1 VAQLA
6 PKDRSASRAGL
17 AHRGWV
23 LLATGAIAAVLAT
36 HLVDYGVYHLD
47 YRALNANLSQS
58 WSHLLDA
65 GALLLGALVCLAGAW
80 RSQLE
85 RVTWVAVAVV
95 LVLFT
100 VDEVSSLHAEI
111 GDSRYGKLLYAPIL
125 AVLVF
130 GVWRLTRRG
139 PYRAVVRAGATVLT
153 AAYAIHVLDPH
164 HIARALGWRDGGWAF
179 QVVVALKE
187 GTELAGVLL
196 ILGVLCATV
205 AAREHARPP
214 TGTP

>member
-6 PKDRSASRAGL
+6 SKDRSERRAGYRY
-17 AHRGWV
+17 RGWV
-23 LLATGAIAAVLAT
+23 LLATGAVAAVAAT
-36 HLVDYGVYHLD
+36 HLVDYGVYNLR
-47 YRALNANLSQS
+47 YRALNANLSES
-58 WSHLLDA
+58 WSHVLDA

-80 RSQLE
+80 RSRLE
-85 RVTWVAVAVV
+85 RATWAAVAVV
-95 LVLFT
+95 LLLFS

-111 GDSRYGKLLYAPIL
+111 GSSRYGKLLYAPVL
-125 AVLVF
+125 AVLVY

-139 PYRAVVRAGATVLT
+139 PYRAVVRAGAAVLS
-153 AAYAIHVLDPH
+153 AAYVIHVLDPH

-179 QVVVALKE
+179 QCVVALKE

-205 AAREHARPP
+205 AAREHASPARGPS
-214 TGTP
+214 